1 MTDLTTDELNSLTM
15 FRSGYKGAYPLNMM
29 PEPKSTTD
37 RPFSFIFNSDPDFLK
52 GQHWM
57 LICLPPD
64 GSRGPLFI
72 DPLGVKLYIRSNLI
86 RKSVVDYVESFED
99 LSRLQEVP
107 YACQNPFSLHCGN
120 FVPLSYLCYQCTLII
135 FIICLLMSLL
145 LMTAHLMIKR
155 LWPGMQLLFNYV
167 YCIIMNYNFIYI
179 YITLLYIIFYSC
191 YNI

>member
-107 YACQNPFSLHCGN
+107 FACQNPFSLHCGQ
-120 FVPLSYLCYQCTLII
+120 FCAFILSLLPMYSYNIHNLFANEFIADDSTFNDKKIMAWYATLI
-135 FIICLLMSLL
+135 
-145 LMTAHLMIKR
+145 
-155 LWPGMQLLFNYV
+155 
-167 YCIIMNYNFIYI
+167 
-179 YITLLYIIFYSC
+179 
-191 YNI
+191 